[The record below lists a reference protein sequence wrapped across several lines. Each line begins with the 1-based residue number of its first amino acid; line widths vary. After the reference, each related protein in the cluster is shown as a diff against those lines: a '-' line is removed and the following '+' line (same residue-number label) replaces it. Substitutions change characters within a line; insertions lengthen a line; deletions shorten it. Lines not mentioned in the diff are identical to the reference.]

1 MVQSIWAVLS
11 YTRKS
16 KNETP
21 FIGQIDQLFH
31 IRKRSWGQELHCP
44 AVTWAG
50 DVRKCME
57 TNKKWLFFFFL
68 NWDGHSIQ
76 LDCKM
81 MCGHVW
87 FIPSHGLLP
96 VAAEVWF
103 RFYTRMPCTVC
114 WAWGGFQM
122 LLWVDELSVMV
133 LVRNKFSS
141 SKNTLH
147 LWKTSFPLLFCS
159 NICDASLGLA
169 VICPVRMAAKS

>member
-68 NWDGHSIQ
+68 IG
-76 LDCKM
+76 M
-81 MCGHVW
+81 A
-87 FIPSHGLLP
+87 IPSSWIAKWCVAMCDLSLAMDCFQWQQSFDLDFILECLAQFVGHEEVFKCLCGLMSWALWCWL
-96 VAAEVWF
+96 EI
-103 RFYTRMPCTVC
+103 RFPHLKIPCICGKQVSLFC
-114 WAWGGFQM
+114 FAQI
-122 LLWVDELSVMV
+122 SVMP
-133 LVRNKFSS
+133 R
-141 SKNTLH
+141 
-147 LWKTSFPLLFCS
+147 
-159 NICDASLGLA
+159 
-169 VICPVRMAAKS
+169 